1 MDKCI
6 NTFVLRYILMEKNP
20 NVILTEISINLNIM
34 IFEWQSDTFLFLGS
48 ACTCSGFCL
57 YININSC
64 VSIITNRNDM
74 RQMLMSG
81 YQPIT

>member
-1 MDKCI
+1 MG
-6 NTFVLRYILMEKNP
+6 KNP

-34 IFEWQSDTFLFLGS
+34 IFEWQSDTFLFSGS

>member
-1 MDKCI
+1 MYKYIRITLHFNGKKPKCNLNRNI
-6 NTFVLRYILMEKNP
+6 
-20 NVILTEISINLNIM
+20 INLNIM

>member
-1 MDKCI
+1 MYQ
-6 NTFVLRYILMEKNP
+6 YIRITLHFNGEK

-34 IFEWQSDTFLFLGS
+34 ICEWQSDKFLLLGNE
-48 ACTCSGFCL
+48 CTCSGFCL

-81 YQPIT
+81 YQPLT